1 MPKLNAKKIIS
12 FISNSKKET
21 PVKVYVKGDML
32 KVKVS
37 SSVKT
42 FDNPTTGVWFGDW
55 VDVKKALNDN
65 ANCIDDYVMENS
77 CRNSAV
83 PLLDLTKQDARIEPG
98 SFIRDHVSIGHHV
111 VVMMGA
117 VINIGAEIGDN
128 SMIDMNAV
136 LGGRAIIGK
145 DSHIGAG
152 AVIAGVVEP
161 ASAKPVRIDDHV
173 LVGANAVVVEGVHV
187 GEGAVIG
194 AGAVVLHDVPAH
206 TVVAGVPAKVIKKV
220 DTKTKSETGE
230 QKSLRK
236 M

>member
-1 MPKLNAKKIIS
+1 MPKLDANKIIS
-12 FISNSKKET
+12 FISNAKKKT
-21 PVKVYVKGDML
+21 PVKVFVKGNMSSM
-32 KVKVS
+32 KVPS
-37 SSVKT
+37 SIKT
-42 FDNPTTGVWFGDW
+42 FNEEHTGVWFGDW
-55 VDVKKALNDN
+55 TEMAKVLKTNQSL
-65 ANCIDDYVMENS
+65 IDDYQVENS

-83 PLLDLTKQDARIEPG
+83 PLLNLKHQDARIEPG

-136 LGGRAIIGK
+136 LGGRAMIGK

-161 ASAKPVRIDDHV
+161 ASATPVRIDDHV
-173 LVGANAVVVEGVHV
+173 LVGANAVVIEGVHV
-187 GEGAVIG
+187 GEGAVVA
-194 AGAVVLHDVPAH
+194 AGAVVTHDVAPH
-206 TVVAGVPAKVIKKV
+206 TVVGGVPARVLKKV
-220 DTKTKSETGE
+220 DQKTKSETGE